1 MKIKKDAKTG
11 KWKLD
16 VEITK
21 GKRYRKTCN
30 TKTECLE
37 YYHQIKR
44 MHEVQEEYDCQD
56 NRSLKTIID
65 VWYEGKGC
73 ELVKGE
79 RIRRILHSMAD
90 VLGDPEAR
98 RVTPKRFNDYKTIR
112 RMKAQKGRKCIA
124 DSTLNNYL
132 TYLRSV
138 YNYLFSI
145 GEISYPNPLAQAHK
159 IKVQESE
166 LSYLTCDQIHDLL
179 TVLKEQFKGDHLLLV
194 TKLCL
199 ATGARWS
206 EIVSRKAHHFKNRQI
221 DLTKTKGK
229 RIRSIPLDEDLYE
242 AAKQHLEQHGNF
254 KCTRRGFGQA
264 IKLAGIS
271 LPEGQS
277 SHVLRHTFASH
288 FMMNKGN
295 IIVLQNILGH
305 TDIKL
310 TMKYAKFDPEHFKDA
325 INLNPLAQLER
336 P

>member
-1 MKIKKDAKTG
+1 MKITKNPKTG

-16 VEITK
+16 VEISK
-21 GKRYRKTCN
+21 NKRYRKTCN

-37 YYHQIKR
+37 YYHKVKR
-44 MHEVQEEYDCQD
+44 MHDAQEVNGSEDK
-56 NRSLKTIID
+56 RSLKTIID
-65 VWYEGKGC
+65 IWYEGKGC
-73 ELVKGE
+73 ELIEGE
-79 RIRRILHSMAD
+79 RTQRILYALAD
-90 VLGDPEAR
+90 VIGNPEAR
-98 RVTPKRFNDYKTIR
+98 NVTPKRFNDYKTIR
-112 RMKAQKGRKCIA
+112 RMESKNGKKCIA

-132 TYLRSV
+132 TYLRCV
-138 YNYLFSI
+138 YNYLFAI
-145 GEISYPNPLAQAHK
+145 GEINYPNPLAKAHR
-159 IKVQESE
+159 IKVQEPE

-179 TVLKEQFKGDHLLLV
+179 TVMKEHFQEDHLLLL

-206 EIVSRKAHHFKNRQI
+206 EIISRKAYHFKNGQI

-229 RIRSIPLDEDLYE
+229 RIRSIPLNKDLYE
-242 AAKQHLEQHGNF
+242 AARQHLEQHGSF

-264 IKLAGIS
+264 IKLAGIR

-325 INLNPLAQLER
+325 INLNPLTQLER
-336 P
+336 Q